1 MTHELVGSVMTV
13 TMPLVPVVVTGAP
26 AVTVVV
32 AVTVVMSPMPPPP
45 GVEVLEASAA
55 PNVQPTQRPG
65 M

>member
-1 MTHELVGSVMTV
+1 M
-13 TMPLVPVVVTGAP
+13 VPVVVTGAP

-45 GVEVLEASAA
+45 PPGVEVLEASAA